1 MFFCWLVGFFFC
13 FLPLRPHGIFV
24 NFTLNLLCLM
34 CFLYQWK
41 QEHRDL
47 SQKTMS
53 PTTFSFCPAQASYQ
67 SQNSADSITLY
78 TVHSSSILLSEV
90 SSLLAWITVTI
101 FWAPCQLLYPLQSF
115 LQKQTVNLMKC
126 TSPLQWLHNNTRVTF
141 RCHAYHSRPGLSQPL
156 LNDTFSP
163 LSTSLLMFL
172 ISVCCQ
178 LQIGTCHWYFP
189 STLQGLSHVLLQCWQ
204 PLKGVHR
211 GEKKWGTLCSG
222 KIWQNR
228 SSDRHYQKSILWV
241 QFLYL
246 FMSRKAL
253 KCFMV
258 MTALHD

>member
-1 MFFCWLVGFFFC
+1 MKTRAQGPKPENHESHYILLLPCPSILSITKFCWFYHLIYCSFIIHTAFWSIIPSC
-13 FLPLRPHGIFV
+13 
-24 NFTLNLLCLM
+24 LNYCHYLLG
-34 CFLYQWK
+34 
-41 QEHRDL
+41 
-47 SQKTMS
+47 S
-53 PTTFSFCPAQASYQ
+53 
-67 SQNSADSITLY
+67 
-78 TVHSSSILLSEV
+78 
-90 SSLLAWITVTI
+90 
-101 FWAPCQLLYPLQSF
+101 LLYPLQSF

-258 MTALHD
+258 MTAPHD